1 MMKVWRCNK
10 RYIFFLASLLLAQTA
25 SAELFFTDDQG
36 TNIVLR
42 KPVKR
47 IVSLAPHITEN
58 LFAAGAGEYIVG
70 VVAYS
75 DYPPAAKQI
84 KQIGSYKKIDV
95 EAVVALK
102 PDIII
107 AWGSGND
114 ELQIAQFR
122 KLGFP
127 VYVDDPHKIQ
137 DIADSIED
145 FGRMANHMHEAIEVA
160 KEFRLRYREIREKYS
175 HRAKLRGFYQVWNK
189 PLITINDQHLITD
202 VMRICSIE
210 NMYGEMTQLAPRISI
225 ESVLE
230 KDPQMIIAS
239 GMGEEKPEWLDDW
252 RKWNKLQAVQYN
264 NLFFIPPSIIQRH
277 APRILDAAERLCEQA
292 EEARQNFSKP
302 KPSSMSQ
309 NK

>member
-1 MMKVWRCNK
+1 MMKVWRFK
-10 RYIFFLASLLLAQTA
+10 KQFVVYLVLMMLAPIA
-25 SAELFFTDDQG
+25 SAELFFTDDLG
-36 TNIVLR
+36 KKITLPR
-42 KPVKR
+42 PAKR

-58 LFAAGAGEYIVG
+58 LFAAGAGQYIVG

-75 DYPPAAKQI
+75 DYPPAANKI
-84 KQIGSYKKIDV
+84 KQIGSYKKIDI

-114 ELQIAQFR
+114 ELQIEQFR
-122 KLGFP
+122 KLGIP
-127 VYVDDPHKIQ
+127 IYVEDPRKIQ

-145 FGRMANHMHEAIEVA
+145 YGRMVNNMREAIEVA
-160 KEFRLRYREIREKYS
+160 QEFRLRYRDIRRKYS
-175 HRAKLRGFYQVWNK
+175 ARTKLRGFYQVWNK

-210 NMYGEMTQLAPRISI
+210 NMYGELTQLAPRITV

-239 GMGEEKPEWLDDW
+239 GMGEAKPEWLDDW
-252 RKWNKLQAVQYN
+252 KKWDKLQAVQYN
-264 NLFFIPPSIIQRH
+264 NLFFIPPAMIQRH

-302 KPSSMSQ
+302 RPTSITTLK
-309 NK
+309 